1 MKTLRTLT
9 LLASMLALTAGLFAQ
24 TFEGKI
30 HFKMTGQEKPSRR
43 AGSDSP
49 MLMTYFLKGGLMR
62 VDMEMSEGK
71 VMGGSIIDPVKHQV
85 TILMPEQKMY
95 MVRKMSEQQQSAGAT
110 APGSDAEFVRTGQT
124 EVILGYKCEKIIIR
138 SKNGETEIWGAEGFG
153 TFQSMGSGGPMGR
166 SSPKSAWETSL
177 AQHGF
182 FPLRMVNRDKS
193 GKELTRMEA
202 TSVDKQSLPDSVFA
216 PPADYQ
222 PFQMPSIPGFG
233 G

>member
-1 MKTLRTLT
+1 MKTLRTLI
-9 LLASMLALTAGLFAQ
+9 LLTSMLALTAGLSAQ

-30 HFKMTGQEKPSRR
+30 RLKMTGQEMPSRR

-71 VMGGSIIDPVKHQV
+71 VMGGSIIDPVKHEV
-85 TILMPEQKMY
+85 IILMPEQKMY
-95 MVRKMSEQQQSAGAT
+95 IIRKMPEQQQSAGAA
-110 APGSDAEFVRTGQT
+110 APGSDVDFVRTGQT
-124 EVILGYKCEKIIIR
+124 EMILGYKCEKIIVK
-138 SKNGETEIWGAEGFG
+138 SKNGETEIWGAEGLG
-153 TFQSMGSGGPMGR
+153 TFKSMGSGGPMGR
-166 SSPKSAWETSL
+166 SAQKSAWETSL

-202 TSVDKQSLPDSVFA
+202 VSVDKQSLPDSIFA

-222 PFQMPSIPGFG
+222 QFQMPAIPGFG